1 MIGLAAIA
9 GYLIGS
15 VPTADWLGKLW
26 GVDLRSGGTGNP
38 GANNARRLGGLPLA
52 LLVLIVEMGKGLAA
66 VAAGFAIGSE
76 VGGVVAG
83 VGAVIGNV
91 YNVWYRFQGGKGL
104 GITGGVLIGLW
115 PAAFPVM
122 VVVIVLA
129 SALSR
134 STGIGSLI
142 TLGFLLVAAMA
153 WELTGLDNPWGVG
166 DYTLLLPLALGLSP
180 VVAPK
185 HWRDARA
192 RLRSSPA
199 PP

>member
-1 MIGLAAIA
+1 MIGLCALI

-15 VPTADWLGKLW
+15 VPSAQWLGRLW
-26 GVDLRSGGTGNP
+26 GVDLRKGGTGNP

-52 LLVLIVEMGKGLAA
+52 LLVLIIEMGKGMGA
-66 VAAGFAIGSE
+66 VVTGFAIGSE

-115 PAAFPVM
+115 PAAFPS
-122 VVVIVLA
+122 VVIVIVLA

-134 STGIGSLI
+134 STGVGSLI
-142 TLGFLLVAAMA
+142 TLGFLLVAALA

-166 DYTLLLPLALGLSP
+166 DHTLLLPLALGLLP
-180 VVAPK
+180 VIAPK
-185 HWRDARA
+185 HWRDARD

-199 PP
+199 RP